1 MRIFII
7 AFIILTLLFFHFQTR
22 NNFQLRYN
30 AWSDRIMHPL
40 DTRLRYQI
48 AEVDPRFGM
57 SKEQAIQL
65 SKEAI
70 QIWHD
75 GTQKQLFVYDDQ
87 AQLKIK
93 LIYDARQENYN
104 AFKKT
109 QQELDQEH
117 SSNQRI
123 SGNLDVSKSSLEQ
136 MQQSLR
142 QEQIQLRAEADY
154 LNQQR
159 MSWSRIEN
167 EQGENRQRIEAQ
179 YQALKE
185 KAQQLQRNI
194 AYYNQMNAQ
203 YNQQVGQH
211 NSSIE
216 RYNWNVM
223 QAKNRFPPREFHKGV
238 FMGDQIQI
246 YQFDTEDDLRLTLAH
261 ELGHALGLG
270 HHADPEALMYP
281 VLGEQDLQH
290 FKLKPADQSL
300 LYARR

>member
-1 MRIFII
+1 MRIVII

-75 GTQKQLFVYDDQ
+75 GTQKQLFVYDDK
-87 AQLKIK
+87 AKLKIK

-159 MSWSRIEN
+159 ISWSRIEN
-167 EQGENRQRIEAQ
+167 ERGENRQRIEAQ
-179 YQALKE
+179 YQTLKE

>member
-1 MRIFII
+1 MRIVII
-7 AFIILTLLFFHFQTR
+7 AFITLTLLFFHFQTR

>member
-1 MRIFII
+1 MRIVII
-7 AFIILTLLFFHFQTR
+7 AFITLTLLFFHFQTR

-246 YQFDTEDDLRLTLAH
+246 YQFDTEDDFRLTLAH

>member
-1 MRIFII
+1 
-7 AFIILTLLFFHFQTR
+7 
-22 NNFQLRYN
+22 
-30 AWSDRIMHPL
+30 MHPL

-179 YQALKE
+179 YQALRE

>member
-1 MRIFII
+1 MRIVII
-7 AFIILTLLFFHFQTR
+7 AFITLTLLFFHFQTR

-142 QEQIQLRAEADY
+142 QEQIQLQTEADY

-159 MSWSRIEN
+159 ISWSRIEN
-167 EQGENRQRIEAQ
+167 DQGENRQRIEAQ

>member
-1 MRIFII
+1 MRIVII
-7 AFIILTLLFFHFQTR
+7 AFITLTLLFFHFQTR

-159 MSWSRIEN
+159 VSWSRIEN

>member
-1 MRIFII
+1 MRIVII

-75 GTQKQLFVYDDQ
+75 GTQKQLFVYDDK
-87 AQLKIK
+87 AKLKIK

>member
-1 MRIFII
+1 MRIVII
-7 AFIILTLLFFHFQTR
+7 AFITLTLLFFHFQTR

-159 MSWSRIEN
+159 ISWSRIEN
-167 EQGENRQRIEAQ
+167 DQGENRQRIEAQ

>member
-1 MRIFII
+1 MRIVII
-7 AFIILTLLFFHFQTR
+7 AFITLTLLFFHFQTR

-93 LIYDARQENYN
+93 LIYGARQENYN

-159 MSWSRIEN
+159 VSWSRIEN

>member
-75 GTQKQLFVYDDQ
+75 GTQKQLFVYDDK
-87 AQLKIK
+87 AKLKIK

-159 MSWSRIEN
+159 ISWSRIEN

>member
-1 MRIFII
+1 MRIVII
-7 AFIILTLLFFHFQTR
+7 AFITLTLLFFHFQTR

-159 MSWSRIEN
+159 ISWSRIEN

>member
-1 MRIFII
+1 MRIVII

-75 GTQKQLFVYDDQ
+75 GTQKQLFVYDDK
-87 AQLKIK
+87 AKLKIK

-159 MSWSRIEN
+159 ISWSRIEN
-167 EQGENRQRIEAQ
+167 DQGENRQRIEAQ

>member
-1 MRIFII
+1 MRIVII
-7 AFIILTLLFFHFQTR
+7 AFITLTLLFFHFQTR

-159 MSWSRIEN
+159 ISWSRIEN

-281 VLGEQDLQH
+281 VLGEQDLQN

>member
-1 MRIFII
+1 MRIVII

-75 GTQKQLFVYDDQ
+75 GTQKQLFVYDDK
-87 AQLKIK
+87 AKLKIK

-159 MSWSRIEN
+159 ISWSRIEN

-185 KAQQLQRNI
+185 KAQQLQHNI

>member
-75 GTQKQLFVYDDQ
+75 GTQKQLFVYDDK
-87 AQLKIK
+87 AKLKIK

>member
-1 MRIFII
+1 MRIVII
-7 AFIILTLLFFHFQTR
+7 AFITLTLLFFHFQTR

-167 EQGENRQRIEAQ
+167 ERGENRQRIEAQ
-179 YQALKE
+179 YQTLKE

-300 LYARR
+300 LYARQ

>member
-1 MRIFII
+1 MRIVII

-142 QEQIQLRAEADY
+142 QEQIQLRDEADY

-159 MSWSRIEN
+159 ISWSRIEN

>member
-1 MRIFII
+1 MRIVIITFIT
-7 AFIILTLLFFHFQTR
+7 LTLLFFHFQTR

-159 MSWSRIEN
+159 ISWSRIEN
-167 EQGENRQRIEAQ
+167 DQGENRQRIEAQ

>member
-1 MRIFII
+1 MRIVII
-7 AFIILTLLFFHFQTR
+7 AFITLTLLFFHFQTR

-75 GTQKQLFVYDDQ
+75 GTQKQLFVYDDK
-87 AQLKIK
+87 AKLKIK

-159 MSWSRIEN
+159 ISWSRIEN

-194 AYYNQMNAQ
+194 AYYNQLNVQ

>member
-1 MRIFII
+1 MRIVII

>member
-1 MRIFII
+1 MRIVII
-7 AFIILTLLFFHFQTR
+7 AFITLTLLFFHFQTR

-179 YQALKE
+179 YQALRE

>member
-1 MRIFII
+1 MRFWPLI
-7 AFIILTLLFFHFQTR
+7 IILIFAAYFAFQSKKHP
-22 NNFQLRYN
+22 QLRYN
-30 AWSDRIMHPL
+30 AWSDRILHPL

-57 SKEQAIQL
+57 SKQQVIQL
-65 SKEAI
+65 SQEAI
-70 QIWHD
+70 QIWHS
-75 GTQKQLFVYDDQ
+75 GTQKQLFVYDEQ

-93 LIYDARQENYN
+93 LIYDVRQDNYN
-104 AFKKT
+104 AFKQT
-109 QQELDQEH
+109 QQELDHEQN
-117 SSNQRI
+117 SNQRI
-123 SGNLDVSKSSLEQ
+123 SNNLDASKSSLEQ

-179 YQALKE
+179 YHVLKE
-185 KAQQLQRNI
+185 KSQLLQRNI
-194 AYYNQMNAQ
+194 DYYNQMNAQ
-203 YNQQVGQH
+203 YNQQVSQH
-211 NSSIE
+211 NSNID
-216 RYNWNVM
+216 RYNWNIL
-223 QAKNRFPPREFHKGV
+223 QAKQRFPPREFHKGV

-246 YQFDTEDDLRLTLAH
+246 YQFDAQDDLRLTLAH

-281 VLGEQDLQH
+281 VLGEQDLQN

>member
-1 MRIFII
+1 MRIVII

-159 MSWSRIEN
+159 ISWSRIEN

>member
-1 MRIFII
+1 
-7 AFIILTLLFFHFQTR
+7 
-22 NNFQLRYN
+22 
-30 AWSDRIMHPL
+30 
-40 DTRLRYQI
+40 
-48 AEVDPRFGM
+48 M

-75 GTQKQLFVYDDQ
+75 GTQKQLFVYDDK
-87 AQLKIK
+87 AKLKIK

-159 MSWSRIEN
+159 ISWSRIEN

-194 AYYNQMNAQ
+194 AYYNQMNVQ

>member
-1 MRIFII
+1 MRIVII

-75 GTQKQLFVYDDQ
+75 GTQKQLFVYDDK
-87 AQLKIK
+87 AKLKIK

-159 MSWSRIEN
+159 ISWSRIEN

>member
-1 MRIFII
+1 MRIVII

-75 GTQKQLFVYDDQ
+75 GTQKQLFVYDDK
-87 AQLKIK
+87 AKLKIK

-142 QEQIQLRAEADY
+142 QEQIQLRDEADY

-159 MSWSRIEN
+159 ISWSRIEN

-185 KAQQLQRNI
+185 KAQQLQHNI